1 MSARRL
7 PSRAP
12 APSFIAGAWLA
23 PLAGHWVEAAAAY
36 LSKHATVVRVT
47 VVALRG
53 SAPREPGA
61 SMLVDLDATLGTI
74 GGGRLEYQA
83 IQAARALLGDVSA
96 APVRID
102 DLILGP
108 DLGQC
113 CGGRVELWLER
124 LSRGDLPWLREAAR
138 RLRGRNGVAIATGLD
153 GRVASHRVLAP
164 PAGAAGLE
172 LQRLP
177 AGNTTLLE
185 VLQPQRL
192 PLWIFGAG
200 HVGQALIRLLSPLA
214 LFDIVWV
221 DSRPE
226 LLPAALPECVSTQ
239 AYAAP
244 TDLVGT
250 AAPGTHYVV
259 LTHDHALDY
268 ELCRRILAR
277 GDAGWLGLI
286 GSASKSARF
295 RSRLRRD
302 GTSAER
308 LSQLHCPIGIDRI
321 ASKLPAAIAI
331 AIAAQLLQRH
341 ATVMPSKQSDAEQ
354 RAGSAAPSAARVS
367 AAPESGDR
375 VSAACE
381 SVSCEACGA
390 QRHKIP

>member
-12 APSFIAGAWLA
+12 SLIAGAWLA

-36 LSKHATVVRVT
+36 LSKHAAVARVT

-61 SMLVDLDATLGTI
+61 SMLVDLDGTVGTV
-74 GGGRLEYQA
+74 GGGRLEWQA
-83 IQAARALLGDVSA
+83 IRAARALLADRTA

-124 LSRGDLPWLREAAR
+124 LTRGDLPWLREAAR
-138 RLRGRNGVAIATGLD
+138 RLRGRSDVAIATD
-153 GRVASHRVLAP
+153 VSGRVASHRVLAP
-164 PAGAAGLE
+164 PAGASRLE
-172 LQRLP
+172 LERST
-177 AGNTTLLE
+177 AGNVTLLE
-185 VLQPQRL
+185 ILQPRRL
-192 PLWIFGAG
+192 PLWVFGAG

-226 LLPAALPECVSTQ
+226 LLPAGLPECVTTQ
-239 AYAAP
+239 ACAAP
-244 TDLVGT
+244 TDLVAT
-250 AAPGTHYVV
+250 AAPGSHYVV

-268 ELCRRILAR
+268 ELCRLILAR

-286 GSASKSARF
+286 GSASKAARF
-295 RSRLRRD
+295 RSRLRRH
-302 GTSAER
+302 GIVVER
-308 LSQLHCPIGIDRI
+308 LSQLHCPIGIDGI

-341 ATVMPSKQSDAEQ
+341 AGAMPSK
-354 RAGSAAPSAARVS
+354 SAAP
-367 AAPESGDR
+367 AP
-375 VSAACE
+375 AACE
-381 SVSCEACGA
+381 SASCESCGA
-390 QRHKIP
+390 ERHKIP